1 LARRFG
7 SLDAIVAATV
17 DDLAAVDGVGEVIAE
32 SAHRWFANKR
42 HKSMVNKLR
51 KGGVQFDNVV
61 VVDAPQTL
69 AGKTVVVTGTLTGF
83 GREEAQRAVKDRGGK
98 SASSVSAKTFALVV
112 GAEPGAAKVK
122 KAVELGVP
130 QIDEQGFKR
139 LLETGELP

>member
-1 LARRFG
+1 
-7 SLDAIVAATV
+7 
-17 DDLAAVDGVGEVIAE
+17 
-32 SAHRWFANKR
+32 
-42 HKSMVNKLR
+42 
-51 KGGVQFDNVV
+51 VQFDNVV

-98 SASSVSAKTFALVV
+98 SAGSVSAKTFALVV